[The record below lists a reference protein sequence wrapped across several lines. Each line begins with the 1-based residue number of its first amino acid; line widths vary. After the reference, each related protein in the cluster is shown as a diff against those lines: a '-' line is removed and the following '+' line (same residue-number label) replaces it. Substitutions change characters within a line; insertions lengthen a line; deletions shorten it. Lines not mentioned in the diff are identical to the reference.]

1 MAWRWIPPLTADGQR
16 QMAIDRWML
25 AQQSGGQASPMLRLY
40 RWSQPTLS
48 LGRHQRQIEPHWIAL
63 AEQGR
68 LHLVR
73 RPSGGRAVLHA
84 GELTYAL
91 ACRPRTT
98 HRLTAYAEACQWLVA
113 AFEALGVPL
122 HFGSVKAA
130 AAAQRGNCFASG
142 TAADLVQANGAKRI
156 GSAQLWRGACLLQHG
171 SVLLQPPSDL
181 WREVFSSPAPA
192 LEPLPESAVMEAL
205 QRAGRDHLCGGLLHH
220 QELSP
225 SEWGEIEG
233 LEEQAALAF

>member
-1 MAWRWIPPLTADGQR
+1 MAWRWIPPLTAAGQR

-48 LGRHQRQIEPHWIAL
+48 IGRHQRQIEPHWIAL
-63 AEQGR
+63 AEQGHLR
-68 LHLVR
+68 LIR

-98 HRLTAYAEACQWLVA
+98 YRFTAYAEACQWLVA

-156 GSAQLWRGACLLQHG
+156 GSAQLWRGACLLQHHH
-171 SVLLQPPSDL
+171 
-181 WREVFSSPAPA
+181 EPAA
-192 LEPLPESAVMEAL
+192 DTE
-205 QRAGRDHLCGGLLHH
+205 
-220 QELSP
+220 
-225 SEWGEIEG
+225 
-233 LEEQAALAF
+233 

>member
-1 MAWRWIPPLTADGQR
+1 MTWRWIPPLTADGQL
-16 QMAIDRWML
+16 QMAVDRWMH
-25 AQQSGGQASPMLRLY
+25 ARQCDGHASPMLRLY

-48 LGRHQRQIEPHWIAL
+48 IGRHQRLIEPHWIAL

-68 LHLVR
+68 LRLIR

-122 HFGSVKAA
+122 HFGSVRAA

-142 TAADLVQANGAKRI
+142 TAADLVQTNGAKRI
-156 GSAQLWRGACLLQHG
+156 GSAQLWSGPCLLQHG
-171 SVLLQPPSDL
+171 SVLLQPPQDL
-181 WREVFSSPAPA
+181 WQEVFSSPAPT
-192 LEPLPESAVMEAL
+192 LEPLPELAVMEAL
-205 QRAGRDHLCGGLLHH
+205 QRAALDHLCGGLLHH
-220 QELSP
+220 QPLGP
-225 SEWGEIEG
+225 QDWGQIEG
-233 LEEQAALAF
+233 LEDQAALGL